1 VLPDLRINVI
11 LEVEDVPVDIS
22 LDELGEAMPFV
33 FGGRGEGRRGRE
45 RLAEDAI

>member
-1 VLPDLRINVI
+1 VFSDLRIHVI
-11 LEVEDVPVDIS
+11 LEVEDVTVDIS
-22 LDELGEAMPFV
+22 LNELGKAMPLV